1 MSFCN
6 EAKNMDS
13 HRTRPSLHFTAN
25 CWINDPCAPGYDP
38 ATGLYHVFYQC
49 NPHGTEWGS
58 MSWGHLISEDL
69 IHWTPFTKPALIP
82 DKPYDCDGVFTGCMV
97 PPENSEPGSLKV
109 IYSSV
114 RHLPFHW
121 STPPYPRDAA
131 GLAIAESRDNGKT
144 WTKCSEN
151 SILAGEPQGIQV
163 TGFRDPFLAE
173 WHALNDFRGQNSMY
187 GVVSGGIED
196 HGPTAFLY
204 SVPHRNVSEWHYLS
218 PLVNMPARF
227 QPSQKW
233 SGNFGINWECVN
245 FLTLEAGSNS
255 RVCLIL
261 GAEGDIEREH
271 IRNYEG
277 DAHIPP
283 RTVRSLLWMFGDL
296 RVENNVPRV
305 EYTYGGYLD
314 CGSSYA
320 ANSFFDPVSKRHI
333 MHAWIPEEDIPASY
347 AKDKGWNGALA
358 IPRELFLLS
367 ASNVTRALYTPL
379 SEISSVEHVPNQDGS
394 ATIYTLG
401 IRPVEEIVRLRK
413 RHRHS
418 CQRRYISLPPPTA
431 AASHA
436 LCSTSSTT
444 WELDA
449 EITINPSC
457 CFEVGFHIRHNSDM
471 SICTTIKFS
480 PQEETLSINKERSTS
495 DPNIRNCN
503 EQGPFTLFYRT
514 DYPGVEPKDKLESL
528 RIRIISDADTLEV
541 FANDWFALA
550 TMVYSPD
557 IGAAGISA
565 FAKGEQGSTVIEEVN
580 IWEGL
585 SSARRS

>member
-1 MSFCN
+1 
-6 EAKNMDS
+6 MDS
-13 HRTRPSLHFTAN
+13 DRIKPSLHFTAD
-25 CWINDPCAPGYDP
+25 CWINDPCAPGYDLE
-38 ATGLYHVFYQC
+38 TGLYHVFYQC

-58 MSWGHLISEDL
+58 MSWGHVTSEDL
-69 IHWTPFTKPALIP
+69 ISWTSYTKPALIP
-82 DKPYDCDGVFTGCMV
+82 DQPYDRDGVFTGCMA
-97 PPENSEPGSLKV
+97 PPENSEPGSLKI

-121 STPPYPRDAA
+121 STPPYPRNAA

-144 WTKCSEN
+144 WRKCSEN
-151 SILAGEPQGIQV
+151 PILVGEPKGLQV

-173 WHALNDFRGQNSMY
+173 WHALNDLRGQNSMY
-187 GVVSGGIED
+187 GLVSGGIEGR
-196 HGPTAFLY
+196 GPTAFLY
-204 SVPHRNVSEWHYLS
+204 SVPHKNVSEWNYLS
-218 PLVNMPARF
+218 PLVDMPARF

-233 SGNFGINWECVN
+233 SGSFGVNWECVN
-245 FLTLEAGSNS
+245 LLTLESGSNS

-261 GAEGDIEREH
+261 GAEGDVEREH
-271 IRNYEG
+271 IRNFES

-296 RVENNVPRV
+296 KVESNSARVD
-305 EYTYGGYLD
+305 YTHGGYLD
-314 CGSSYA
+314 CGSLYA

-333 MHAWIPEEDIPASY
+333 MHAWIPEEDISASH
-347 AKDKGWNGALA
+347 AKGKGWNGALA

-367 ASNVTRALYTPL
+367 ISNVTRALHSPL
-379 SEISSVEHVPNQDGS
+379 SEISSVEQAPNRDGS

-401 IRPVEEIVRLRK
+401 IRPVKEIVRLRK

-418 CQRRYISLPPPTA
+418 CRRKHISLPAPTA
-431 AASHA
+431 GASHA
-436 LCSTSSTT
+436 LCSTFSTT
-444 WELDA
+444 WELEG

-471 SICTTIKFS
+471 SICTTVKFS
-480 PQEETLSINKERSTS
+480 LQEETISVSKGRSS
-495 DPNIRNCN
+495 DPNIRNCP

-514 DYPGVEPKDKLESL
+514 ENVGVEPRDKLENL
-528 RIRIISDADTLEV
+528 RIRIISDADVLEV

-550 TMVYSPD
+550 TVVYSPQD
-557 IGAAGISA
+557 ISPAGISA
-565 FAKGEQGSTVIEEVN
+565 FAKGKEGSAVIEEVN

-585 SSARRS
+585 STARRS